1 MNLHFLDWAV
11 IAIYLIFSLLIGLY
25 YARQAGKNTEN
36 YFLGGRNLSWLM
48 AGTSMV
54 ATTFAADT
62 PLLVTELVVMNGIS
76 GNWLWW
82 NAVIGGILT
91 TFFFANLWRRA
102 NIITDVELIEKRY
115 SGKEAGF
122 LRGFKAIY
130 MGVFLNSVVIA
141 WVNVALAALIKV
153 FFNIPDEQILWY
165 VGAAMLLTAFYSS
178 LSGFLGVV
186 VTDAFQFVIAMT
198 GCVILAIVVVNSE
211 QIGGVTGLQS
221 KLPSWSLDFFPQI
234 NTVGEGVSTTAQA
247 LSISLATF
255 LAYIGFQWWAS
266 WYPGAEPGGGGYVV
280 QRMMSVRTEK
290 DAVKATLF
298 FQIAHYCLR
307 PWAWI
312 MVGLCVIVLY
322 PNLPDAD
329 KKLGYVMA
337 IKDFMPAGLRGLL
350 LVAFLAA
357 YMSTISTQLNWGT
370 SYIVNDFY
378 KRFVKPQGTE
388 KEFVTISKIATFV
401 VMLIAM
407 FVTSQLSTM
416 ESAFKFMI
424 ESGAGLGLVL
434 IMRWYWWRINAWSEI
449 SATIAPFISYG
460 AITFYNQNIAYT
472 STQITEPNI
481 AQIVFPYSFFITIGF
496 TTFVWLTVTF
506 LTKPTNVET
515 LEKFYKD
522 IQPAGF
528 WEPIRILTGSE
539 KPKQNM
545 PNLFLAWFLGIVLV
559 YSMLFLIGKLIFAD
573 WQWAGI
579 CAAIAGFCIWQLNQL
594 LKE

>member
-1 MNLHFLDWAV
+1 MNLHILDWAV
-11 IAIYLIFSLLIGLY
+11 IAAYLVFSLLIGLY
-25 YARQAGKNTEN
+25 YAKQAGKNTEN

-62 PLLVTELVVMNGIS
+62 PLLVTELVVKNGIS

-91 TFFFANLWRRA
+91 TFFFAHLWRRA
-102 NIITDVELIEKRY
+102 NILTDVELIEKRY
-115 SGKEAGF
+115 SGKEASF

-130 MGVFLNSVVIA
+130 MGLFLNGVIIA
-141 WVNVALAALIKV
+141 WVNIALAALIKV
-153 FFNIPDEQILWY
+153 FFNVSDEQVLWY
-165 VGAAMLLTAFYSS
+165 VAAAMLLTAFYSS

-198 GCVILAIVVVNSE
+198 GCIILAIVVVNSE
-211 QIGGVTGLQS
+211 QIGGVSGLQA
-221 KLPSWSLDFFPQI
+221 KLPSWSLDFLPQI
-234 NTVGEGVSTTAQA
+234 GGVNNIGEGVITTAKA

-255 LAYIGFQWWAS
+255 LAYMGFQWWAS

-322 PNLPDAD
+322 PDLPEAD

-357 YMSTISTQLNWGT
+357 YMSTIATQLNWGT
-370 SYIVNDFY
+370 SYVVNDFY
-378 KRFVKPQGTE
+378 KRFIKPQATE
-388 KEFVTISKIATFV
+388 KQFVSVSRLTTFV
-401 VMLIAM
+401 VMLIAL
-407 FVTSQLSTM
+407 VITSQLSTM

-424 ESGAGLGLVL
+424 ECGAGLGLVL
-434 IMRWYWWRINAWSEI
+434 ILRWYWWRINAWSEI
-449 SATIAPFISYG
+449 SATVAPFIAFG
-460 AITFYNQNIAYT
+460 TITYYNNQNI
-472 STQITEPNI
+472 TQIIFPN
-481 AQIVFPYSFFITIGF
+481 SFFITVAF
-496 TTFVWLTVTF
+496 TTVVWLTVTF
-506 LTKPTNVET
+506 LTKPTHIDT
-515 LEKFYKD
+515 LESFYRA
-522 IQPAGF
+522 IRPNGF
-528 WEPIRILTGSE
+528 WEPIRLLTNLE
-539 KPKQNM
+539 KPTQNM
-545 PNLFLAWFLGIVLV
+545 PNLFLAWFLGVILV
-559 YSMLFLIGKLIFAD
+559 YAMLFLVGKIIFGE
-573 WQWAGI
+573 WQWAAL
-579 CAAIAGFCIWQLNQL
+579 CAIIALFCIWQLKQI

>member
-1 MNLHFLDWAV
+1 MTLHWIDWAV
-11 IAIYLIFSLLIGLY
+11 IAVYLVFSLAIGFY
-25 YARQAGKNTEN
+25 YAKQAGKNTEN
-36 YFLGGRNLSWLM
+36 YFLGGRNLSWFM

-62 PLLVTELVVMNGIS
+62 PLLVTELVVQHGIS

-91 TFFFANLWRRA
+91 TFFFADLWRRA
-102 NIITDVELIEKRY
+102 NIVTDVELIEKRY
-115 SGKEAGF
+115 SGKAASF

-153 FFNIPDEQILWY
+153 FFNVSDEQVLWY
-165 VGAAMLLTAFYSS
+165 VAGAMLLTALYSS

-198 GCVILAIVVVNSE
+198 GCIILAVVVVNSE
-211 QIGGVTGLQS
+211 QVGGIAGLQA

-234 NTVGEGVSTTAQA
+234 NTAGEAASTTAQA

-290 DAVKATLF
+290 DAIKATLF

-312 MVGLCVIVLY
+312 LVGLCVIVLY
-322 PNLPDAD
+322 PALPEAD
-329 KKLGYVMA
+329 KKLGYILA
-337 IKDFMPAGLRGLL
+337 IKDFMPVGLRGLL

-378 KRFVKPQGTE
+378 KRFIKPQASE
-388 KEFVTISKIATFV
+388 LEFVKVSRIATFL
-401 VMLIAM
+401 VMFIAM
-407 FVTSQLSTM
+407 FVTTKLSTM

-424 ESGAGLGLVL
+424 ECGAGLGLVL

-449 SATIAPFISYG
+449 AATLAPFIPFG
-460 AITFYNQNIAYT
+460 IITFYNQNIAYS
-472 STQITEPNI
+472 STQITKTDI
-481 AQIVFPYSFFITIGF
+481 SQILFPYSFFITIAF
-496 TTFVWLTVTF
+496 TTVVWIAVTF
-506 LTKPTNVET
+506 LTQPTKLEA
-515 LEKFYKD
+515 LEKFYRE
-522 IQPAGF
+522 IQPSGF
-528 WEPIRILTGSE
+528 WEPIRLTTNLP
-539 KPKQNM
+539 KPNRNTA
-545 PNLFLAWFLGIVLV
+545 NLFLAWFLGIALV
-559 YSMLFLIGKLIFAD
+559 YSVLFFIGKLIFGD
-573 WQWAGI
+573 YVWAGT
-579 CAAIAGFCIWQLNQL
+579 CFVIASLCTWRLNKL
-594 LKE
+594 L

>member
-1 MNLHFLDWAV
+1 MTLHWIDWAV
-11 IAIYLIFSLLIGLY
+11 IIAYLIFSLAIGFY
-25 YARQAGKNTEN
+25 YAKQAGKNTEN
-36 YFLGGRNLSWLM
+36 YFLGGRKLSWFM

-62 PLLVTELVVMNGIS
+62 PLLVTELVVQHGIS

-91 TFFFANLWRRA
+91 TFFFADLWRRA
-102 NIITDVELIEKRY
+102 NIVTDIELIEKRY
-115 SGKEAGF
+115 SGKEASF

-153 FFNIPDEQILWY
+153 FFNVPDEQVLWY
-165 VGAAMLLTAFYSS
+165 VAGAMLITAFYSS

-198 GCVILAIVVVNSE
+198 GCIILAIVVVNSE
-211 QIGGVTGLQS
+211 QIGGVSGLQA

-234 NTVGEGVSTTAQA
+234 DTVGEAANTTAQA

-280 QRMMSVRTEK
+280 QRMMSVKTEK

-312 MVGLCVIVLY
+312 IVGLCVIVLY
-322 PNLPDAD
+322 PELPETD
-329 KKLGYVMA
+329 KKLGYILA
-337 IKDFMPAGLRGLL
+337 IKDFMPVGLRGLL

-357 YMSTISTQLNWGT
+357 YMSTISTQLNWGA
-370 SYIVNDFY
+370 SYIINDFY
-378 KRFVKPQGTE
+378 KRFVKPQATE
-388 KEFVTISKIATFV
+388 NQFVMVSRLATFV
-401 VMLIAM
+401 VMIVAM
-407 FVTSQLSTM
+407 IVTTQLSTM
-416 ESAFKFMI
+416 ENAFKFVI
-424 ESGAGLGLVL
+424 ECGAGLGLVL

-449 SATIAPFISYG
+449 AATLAPFVPFGI
-460 AITFYNQNIAYT
+460 ITFYNQNIAY
-472 STQITEPNI
+472 SGTQLTEQDMP
-481 AQIVFPYSFFITIGF
+481 QILFPHSFFMTIAF
-496 TTFVWLTVTF
+496 TTVVWIIVTY
-506 LTKPTNVET
+506 LTKPTKLEV
-515 LEKFYKD
+515 LEKFYKE
-522 IQPAGF
+522 IQPSGF
-528 WEPIRILTGSE
+528 WEPIRITTNLP
-539 KPKQNM
+539 KPNR
-545 PNLFLAWFLGIVLV
+545 NTSDLFLAWFLGIALV
-559 YSMLFLIGKLIFAD
+559 YAILFFIGKLIFGD
-573 WQWAGI
+573 WLMASLCFSI
-579 CAAIAGFCIWQLNQL
+579 ASVCAWRLNKL
-594 LKE
+594 LQS

>member
-11 IAIYLIFSLLIGLY
+11 IASYLIFSLLIGLY
-25 YARQAGKNTEN
+25 YAKQAGKNTEN

-388 KEFVTISKIATFV
+388 KEFVTVSKLATFV

-460 AITFYNQNIAYT
+460 IITYCNAQ
-472 STQITEPNI
+472 QITN
-481 AQIVFPYSFFITIGF
+481 IVFPHSFFITIGF

-506 LTKPTNVET
+506 LTKPTQLET
-515 LEKFYKD
+515 LEKFYKE

-528 WEPIRILTGSE
+528 WEPIRILTSSE

-559 YSMLFLIGKLIFAD
+559 YSMLFLIGKLIFAE

-579 CAAIAGFCIWQLNQL
+579 CAVIAGFCIWQLNQL